1 MEVYA
6 PIAHRLGMSNV
17 KEELEDRSLQYL
29 DPVGY
34 EEITS
39 FLAQNGG
46 ADSFIS
52 GIADRI
58 KERLARTEWT
68 NAPSKAHQERIRH
81 LPQDVYAEPHV

>member
-1 MEVYA
+1 
-6 PIAHRLGMSNV
+6 MSNV

-29 DPVGY
+29 DPVGH

-52 GIADRI
+52 GIADLSLI
-58 KERLARTEWT
+58 
-68 NAPSKAHQERIRH
+68 HI
-81 LPQDVYAEPHV
+81 